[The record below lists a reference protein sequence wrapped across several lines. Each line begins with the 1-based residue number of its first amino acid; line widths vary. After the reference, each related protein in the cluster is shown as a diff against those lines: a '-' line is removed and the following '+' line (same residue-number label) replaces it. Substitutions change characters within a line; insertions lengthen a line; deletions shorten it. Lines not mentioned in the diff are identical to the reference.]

1 MKKVADLL
9 RFKGR
14 EVWSIDPNSS
24 VYDAMR
30 LMAVKEVGALL
41 VLDQSKPVGMLSE
54 RDYARKV
61 ILKGRAS
68 DTTLVG
74 EIMTSPIISAAP
86 DYSIDDCMEIMTERR
101 IRHLPVI
108 ESDELIGLISMGDLV
123 QSIIAEQQ
131 DTINHL
137 ERYIIG

>member
-14 EVWSIDPNSS
+14 EVWSIDLDSS

-30 LMAVKEVGALL
+30 LMATKEIGALL
-41 VLDQSKPVGMLSE
+41 VAKDNKSVGIISE
-54 RDYARKV
+54 RDYARKI

-68 DTTLVG
+68 DTTLVN
-74 EIMTSPIISAAP
+74 EIMTSPIISVEP
-86 DYSIDDCMEIMTERR
+86 DCSIDDCMEIMTERR

-108 ESDELIGLISMGDLV
+108 KGEELLGLISMGDIV
-123 QSIIAEQQ
+123 KSVIAEQQ

>member
-9 RFKGR
+9 RFKGS
-14 EVWSIDPNSS
+14 EVWSIDLESS

-30 LMAVKEVGALL
+30 LMAAKEVGALL
-41 VLDQSKPVGMLSE
+41 VVEKKNPVGMISE

-68 DTTLVG
+68 DTTLVR
-74 EIMTSPIISAAP
+74 EIMTGAISSVTS
-86 DYSIDDCMEIMTERR
+86 DCSIDDCMEIMTEQR

-108 ESDELIGLISMGDLV
+108 EDADLLGLISMGDLV

-137 ERYIIG
+137 ERYISG